1 MPINIIKI
9 ITTILTACNPD
20 CASI

>member
-9 ITTILTACNPD
+9 ITTILTACNPH